1 MPIRVLVV
9 DDSALIRQVLSDI
22 LKQDPDIT
30 VIGTAVD
37 GEDALQKIAIQK
49 PDVITL
55 DLEMPKMN
63 GLDCLAK
70 IMEQS
75 PIPVIM
81 VSYLTTRGAE
91 YTLKGLE
98 MGAVD
103 FVTKPIA
110 EEPDIVSLDNISL
123 DLIQKIKIAA
133 EVHLAKI
140 TDLPKR
146 QAVTKP
152 QLPQSPKEKYDLLA
166 IGASTGGP
174 KALYYLLT
182 QFPEDFPL
190 GIIIAQHMPKGFT
203 DFFAKRLNTYCK
215 LEVTEAKTGDEIK
228 PGRIL
233 IAPAGYQTKLR
244 RAGDLLVAEV
254 SEEPKLILK
263 PSVNYLFESIA
274 ETCASRT
281 LAVLLTGM
289 GVDGGLGMQ
298 HLHKL
303 GAQTIAQDEAS
314 CVVYGM
320 PRAAVELGGVDFI
333 EGLSEIYNRIASLL
347 YERSDSSGT

>member
-22 LKQDPDIT
+22 LNKEADIT
-30 VIGTAVD
+30 VVGTAND
-37 GEDALQKIAIQK
+37 GEDALSKIKILK

-55 DLEMPKMN
+55 DIEMPKMN

-70 IMEQS
+70 IMEQL
-75 PIPVIM
+75 PTPVIM
-81 VSYLTTRGAE
+81 VSYLTTEGAE
-91 YTLKGLE
+91 YTLRALE
-98 MGAVD
+98 MGAID
-103 FVTKPIA
+103 FVTKPNA
-110 EEPDIVSLDNISL
+110 PEPDAASLDNVAI
-123 DLIQKIKIAA
+123 DLILKIRTAS

-140 TDLPKR
+140 VSPSPLIESLA
-146 QAVTKP
+146 Q
-152 QLPQSPKEKYDLLA
+152 QSIEVNKGLKYDLLA

-190 GIIIAQHMPKGFT
+190 GVIIAQHMPKGFT
-203 DFFAKRLNTYCK
+203 GFFAKRLDTYCK
-215 LEVTEAKTGDEIK
+215 LEVVEAKTGDEMK
-228 PGRIL
+228 PGRVL
-233 IAPAGYQTKLR
+233 IAPAGYQTKLSR
-244 RAGDLLVAEV
+244 EGERLVVEV

-274 ETCASRT
+274 EVCGSKA

-289 GVDGGLGMQ
+289 GVDGGTGMQ
-298 HLHKL
+298 HLHQL
-303 GAQTIAQDEAS
+303 GSRTIAQDEAS

-320 PRAAVELGGVDFI
+320 PRAAVELGGADYI
-333 EGLSEIYNRIASLL
+333 ESLTEIYGRIVNLL
-347 YERSDSSGT
+347 NE

>member
-22 LKQDPDIT
+22 LNQESDIT
-30 VIGTAVD
+30 VVGTAND
-37 GEDALQKIAIQK
+37 GEDALSKINILK

-55 DLEMPKMN
+55 DIEMPKMN
-63 GLDCLAK
+63 GLECLTK

-81 VSYLTTRGAE
+81 VSYLTTEGAE
-91 YTLKGLE
+91 YTLKALE
-98 MGAVD
+98 TGAID
-103 FVTKPIA
+103 FVTKPNA
-110 EEPDIVSLDNISL
+110 PEPDAASLDKVAI
-123 DLIQKIKIAA
+123 DLIQKIKTAS

-140 TDLPKR
+140 AYQPPKSGPLANR
-146 QAVTKP
+146 WIEINKG
-152 QLPQSPKEKYDLLA
+152 LKYDLLA

-190 GIIIAQHMPKGFT
+190 GVLIAQHMPKGFT
-203 DFFAKRLNTYCK
+203 GFFAKRLDTYCK
-215 LEVTEAKTGDEIK
+215 LEVMEAKNGDEVK
-228 PGRIL
+228 PGRVL

-244 RAGDLLVAEV
+244 REGERLVVEV

-263 PSVNYLFESIA
+263 PSVNYLFDSIA
-274 ETCASRT
+274 EVCGSKA

-289 GVDGGLGMQ
+289 GVDGGSGMQ
-298 HLHKL
+298 HLHRL
-303 GAQTIAQDEAS
+303 GARTIAQDEAS

-320 PRAAVELGGVDFI
+320 PRAAVELGGADYI
-333 EGLSEIYNRIASLL
+333 ESLSDIYGRIVNLL
-347 YERSDSSGT
+347 RE

>member
-22 LKQDPDIT
+22 LNKETDIA
-30 VIGTAVD
+30 VVGTAND
-37 GEDALQKIAIQK
+37 GEDALSKITILK

-55 DLEMPKMN
+55 DIEMPKMN
-63 GLDCLAK
+63 GLDCLAR

-81 VSYLTTRGAE
+81 VSYLTTEGAE
-91 YTLKGLE
+91 HTLKALE

-103 FVTKPIA
+103 FVTKPHA
-110 EEPDIVSLDNISL
+110 PEPDVASLDNIAL
-123 DLIQKIKIAA
+123 DLIQKIKTAA

-140 TDLPKR
+140 TYQPPKSESS
-146 QAVTKP
+146 AK
-152 QLPQSPKEKYDLLA
+152 QLVGINGGLKYEILA

-190 GIIIAQHMPKGFT
+190 GVIIAQHMPKGFT
-203 DFFAKRLNTYCK
+203 EFFAKRLDTYCK
-215 LEVTEAKTGDEIK
+215 LEVVEAKTGDEIK
-228 PGRIL
+228 PGRVL

-244 RAGDLLVAEV
+244 REGERLVVEV

-263 PSVNYLFESIA
+263 PSVNYLFDSIA
-274 ETCASRT
+274 EACGNKV
-281 LAVLLTGM
+281 LAVLMTGM
-289 GVDGGLGMQ
+289 GVDGGMGMQ
-298 HLHKL
+298 HLHQL
-303 GAQTIAQDEAS
+303 GARTIAQDEAS

-320 PRAAVELGGVDFI
+320 PRAAVELGGTDYV
-333 EGLSEIYNRIASLL
+333 EGLSDIYDRIVYLL
-347 YERSDSSGT
+347 NG